1 MTVQTGQRM
10 AVILGA
16 GAVLAG
22 ALAVSAGAAEQSAR
36 SVNDGVY
43 TAAQAERGAK
53 IFDKTCTACHDTA
66 RFTGGEFTS
75 AWTGMPLQGLFDMVK
90 TMPEDNPG
98 SLAPEEY
105 ADVIAFF
112 LQLNE
117 YPAGDAELKGTP
129 EAMRAIQMDARKP

>member
-1 MTVQTGQRM
+1 MTNRFGRQAGL
-10 AVILGA
+10 LGVGA
-16 GAVLAG
+16 LLVGAVVG
-22 ALAVSAGAAEQSAR
+22 ASAGAAQPAR

-53 IFDKTCTACHDTA
+53 VFEKTCTACHDTA
-66 RFTGGEFTS
+66 RFTGAEFTS
-75 AWTGMPLQGLFDMVK
+75 AWTGMPLKGLFDAVQ

-98 SLAPEEY
+98 SLPPQDY

-117 YPAGDAELKGTP
+117 YKPGESELEGTA
-129 EAMRAIQMDARKP
+129 EAMGAIAMEARKP